1 MTQEQY
7 ERERAAIEADYIRER
22 QKIRDEFDGRTETI
36 NENYRKAQEEFRE
49 AGRRNSE
56 SEAESK
62 KWYGQKLSE
71 LKLWLFEEEQKAAG
85 GDFEIE
91 RLRVRYKDMKAKLLE
106 EYNKRL
112 DANERLF
119 TLSKTAYDKAHEG
132 WRSNIRE
139 LSRKR
144 TVCLNEANRLRV
156 QRLSSLPRPEAA
168 EEGGEI

>member
-7 ERERAAIEADYIRER
+7 EKERAAIEADYIRER
-22 QKIRDEFDGRTETI
+22 QKIRDEFDGRTETF

-49 AGRRNSE
+49 AGRRHFKSE
-56 SEAESK
+56 VESK

-91 RLRVRYKDMKAKLLE
+91 RLRIRYKDMKAKLLE

-112 DANERLF
+112 DAGDRLI
-119 TLSKTAYDKAHEG
+119 TMSKTAYSKAHGG
-132 WRSNIRE
+132 WRLSIRE

-144 TVCLNEANRLRV
+144 TVCLNEANRFRV
-156 QRLSSLPRPEAA
+156 QRLQSLPRPEAA
-168 EEGGEI
+168 EKGGAE